1 MNNNSI
7 KPDYIPPIIKRIILD
22 NEISLALESSPAP
35 GPGEGALMKPEHIDN
50 NPFKTNLV

>member
-1 MNNNSI
+1 MNNNN
-7 KPDYIPPIIKRIILD
+7 KKLDYIPPIVKRIILD

-35 GPGEGALMKPEHIDN
+35 GPGEGAFRAPEHIDN